1 MNIDLLS
8 KKDFFLLKDSFLFTG
23 TDEDAFK
30 NALYSDEC
38 CIESFFPGEAISDGG
53 IGVILSGSLKVM
65 SQSGKSRLI
74 MRFLSHGEIFGVSAL
89 FSSDG
94 YATELYSVSE
104 SRVAFFS
111 QAFMEQIMSADY
123 SVAEN
128 YIRFLSGRI
137 RFLNRKIAC
146 LAAGTVEES
155 LVLHLL
161 DSGGSSLYVESFSSL
176 AELIGVGRASLYRAL
191 DKLES
196 DGLIARSLH
205 EITILNKH
213 GLEKIL
219 T

>member
-1 MNIDLLS
+1 MDLDLLS
-8 KKDFFLLKDSFLFTG
+8 KKDFFLLKESFLFNG
-23 TDEDAFK
+23 IDEYAFK
-30 NALYSDEC
+30 YALLSDEC
-38 CIESFFPGEAISDGG
+38 CIKSFFPGEAIEDGG
-53 IGVILSGSLKVM
+53 IGIILGGSLKVM
-65 SQSGKSRLI
+65 SQSGKSRLV
-74 MRFLSHGEIFGVSAL
+74 MRFLSSGEIFGVSAL
-89 FSSDG
+89 FSDVG
-94 YATELYSVSE
+94 YATELYSVAD

-111 QAFMEQIMSADY
+111 QSFMEQLMSTDY

-161 DSGGSSLYVESFSSL
+161 DAGGNSLYIESFSSL

-205 EITILNKH
+205 EITILNKL

-219 T
+219 A